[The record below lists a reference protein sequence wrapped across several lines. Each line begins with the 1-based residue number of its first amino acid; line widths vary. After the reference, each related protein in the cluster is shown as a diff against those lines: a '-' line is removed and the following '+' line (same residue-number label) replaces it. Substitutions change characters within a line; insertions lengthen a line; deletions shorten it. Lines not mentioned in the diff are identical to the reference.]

1 MKTVGIIAEYNPF
14 HNGHLYQLKKAKEIT
29 GADFAVVVM
38 SGDFTQRG
46 TPAVFDK
53 YTRCRMS
60 LLAGADL
67 CIELPVVY
75 ATASAELFAKGA
87 VSLLSALGVDALCFG
102 SECGEIAPLR
112 EIASL
117 LFAEPP
123 AYKET
128 LNKALKEGLS
138 FPSARAVA
146 VRKCAHAGS
155 LPGADVTA
163 FNNLPSAGSL
173 SGVDA
178 AASGS
183 LSGVDAAASGSL
195 SGVDAA
201 ASDSLSGV
209 AAAASDVLASPNNIL
224 GIEYLKALLALEKN
238 GQHAP
243 VPYTIKREGDGY
255 LSHTLSEE
263 SFCSAMALRKG
274 IAEGNP
280 DLLRYVPESIR
291 QEFSDTCQTKSALC
305 ADDFSGM
312 LFYKLLSE
320 KDAGYDSYLD
330 VSSDLSDKIRK
341 NLGTFTTF
349 SAFCENSLKSKDI
362 TLTRVYRSLLHILL
376 SIKKEDLPAA
386 APYARILGFREAS
399 FEVFG
404 CLSKKNI
411 PLLSRLKDAS
421 SLLSPEALSC
431 LSKDIFAAQ
440 LYEHVRMQHMLHKLH
455 MQKDDCPFVSEY
467 SRPVIRIS

>member
-53 YTRCRMS
+53 YTRCRLS

-123 AYKET
+123 AYKEA

-155 LPGADVTA
+155 L
-163 FNNLPSAGSL
+163 
-173 SGVDA
+173 SGM
-178 AASGS
+178 
-183 LSGVDAAASGSL
+183 
-195 SGVDAA
+195 DAA
-201 ASDSLSGV
+201 ASDILG
-209 AAAASDVLASPNNIL
+209 SPNNIL

-274 IAEGNP
+274 IAEENP

-291 QEFSDTCQTKSALC
+291 QEFADTCQTKSALC

-320 KDAGYDSYLD
+320 KDAGYDAYLD

-341 NLGTFTTF
+341 NLASFTTF

-362 TLTRVYRSLLHILL
+362 TLTRVYRSMLHILL

-399 FEVFG
+399 IEVFG
-404 CLSKKNI
+404 CLSKENI

-431 LSKDIFAAQ
+431 LSKDIFAAH
-440 LYEHVRMQHMLHKLH
+440 LYEHVRMQHMLHKPHMLH

-467 SRPVIRIS
+467 SRPVIRIFQ

>member
-53 YTRCRMS
+53 YTRCRLS

-67 CIELPVVY
+67 CIELPVVF

-102 SECGEIAPLR
+102 SECGEIAPLQK
-112 EIASL
+112 IASL

-123 AYKET
+123 AYKEA

-163 FNNLPSAGSL
+163 
-173 SGVDA
+173 
-178 AASGS
+178 SGS
-183 LSGVDAAASGSL
+183 LSGVD
-195 SGVDAA
+195 
-201 ASDSLSGV
+201 
-209 AAAASDVLASPNNIL
+209 AAASDVLASPNNIL

-274 IAEGNP
+274 IAEENP

-291 QEFSDTCQTKSALC
+291 QEFSDTCQTKSTLC

-404 CLSKKNI
+404 CLSKENI
-411 PLLSRLKDAS
+411 PQLSRLKDAS

-455 MQKDDCPFVSEY
+455 MQKDDRPFVSEY

>member
-53 YTRCRMS
+53 YTRCRLS

-67 CIELPVVY
+67 CIELPVVF

-123 AYKET
+123 AYKEA

-138 FPSARAVA
+138 FPSARAAA

-155 LPGADVTA
+155 LPGADV
-163 FNNLPSAGSL
+163 SS
-173 SGVDA
+173 
-178 AASGS
+178 
-183 LSGVDAAASGSL
+183 SGSL

-201 ASDSLSGV
+201 ASDI
-209 AAAASDVLASPNNIL
+209 LASPNNIL

-274 IAEGNP
+274 IAEENP

-291 QEFSDTCQTKSALC
+291 LEFADTCQTKSALC

-320 KDAGYDSYLD
+320 KDAGYDAYLD

-341 NLGTFTTF
+341 NLAFFTTF

-376 SIKKEDLPAA
+376 SIKKEDLPAT

-399 FEVFG
+399 IEVFG
-404 CLSKKNI
+404 CLSKENI

-431 LSKDIFAAQ
+431 LSKDIFAAH
-440 LYEHVRMQHMLHKLH
+440 LYEHVRMQHMLH

-467 SRPVIRIS
+467 SRPVIRISQ

>member
-53 YTRCRMS
+53 YTRCRLS

-67 CIELPVVY
+67 CIELPVVF

-102 SECGEIAPLR
+102 SECGEIAPLQK
-112 EIASL
+112 IASL

-123 AYKET
+123 AYKEA

-138 FPSARAVA
+138 FPSARALA
-146 VRKCAHAGS
+146 VRECAHAGS
-155 LPGADVTA
+155 LSGVDAAVFNNLPSAGSLSGMDAAASSSLSGVNAAA

-173 SGVDA
+173 SGVD
-178 AASGS
+178 
-183 LSGVDAAASGSL
+183 
-195 SGVDAA
+195 
-201 ASDSLSGV
+201 
-209 AAAASDVLASPNNIL
+209 AAASDVLASPNNIL

-274 IAEGNP
+274 IAEENP
-280 DLLRYVPESIR
+280 DLLRYVPESIW

-320 KDAGYDSYLD
+320 KDSGYDSYLD

-404 CLSKKNI
+404 CLSKENI

-440 LYEHVRMQHMLHKLH
+440 LYEHVRMQHM
-455 MQKDDCPFVSEY
+455 QKDDCPFVSEY

>member
-53 YTRCRMS
+53 YTRCRLS

-67 CIELPVVY
+67 CIELPVVF

-123 AYKET
+123 AYKEA

-138 FPSARAVA
+138 FPSARAAA

-155 LPGADVTA
+155 L
-163 FNNLPSAGSL
+163 
-173 SGVDA
+173 SGMD
-178 AASGS
+178 
-183 LSGVDAAASGSL
+183 
-195 SGVDAA
+195 
-201 ASDSLSGV
+201 
-209 AAAASDVLASPNNIL
+209 AAASDVLASPNNIL

-274 IAEGNP
+274 IVEENP

-291 QEFSDTCQTKSALC
+291 QEFADTCQTKSFLF

-320 KDAGYDSYLD
+320 KDTGYDAYLD

-341 NLGTFTTF
+341 NLASFTTF

-404 CLSKKNI
+404 CLSKENV

-431 LSKDIFAAQ
+431 LSKDIFAAH
-440 LYEHVRMQHMLHKLH
+440 LYEHVRMQHMLH

>member
-46 TPAVFDK
+46 TPAVYDK
-53 YTRCRMS
+53 YTRCRLS

-123 AYKET
+123 AYKEA

-155 LPGADVTA
+155 LPG
-163 FNNLPSAGSL
+163 
-173 SGVDA
+173 VD
-178 AASGS
+178 
-183 LSGVDAAASGSL
+183 
-195 SGVDAA
+195 
-201 ASDSLSGV
+201 
-209 AAAASDVLASPNNIL
+209 AAASDVLASPNNIL

-238 GQHAP
+238 RQHAP

-305 ADDFSGM
+305 ADDFSSM

-386 APYARILGFREAS
+386 APYARILGFRETS
-399 FEVFG
+399 FEMFG
-404 CLSKKNI
+404 CLSKENI

>member
-53 YTRCRMS
+53 YTRCRLS

-67 CIELPVVY
+67 CIELPVVF

-102 SECGEIAPLR
+102 SECGEIAPLQK
-112 EIASL
+112 IASL

-123 AYKET
+123 AYKEA

-138 FPSARAVA
+138 FPSARAAA
-146 VRKCAHAGS
+146 VRKCAH
-155 LPGADVTA
+155 
-163 FNNLPSAGSL
+163 AGSL

-178 AASGS
+178 AASGN
-183 LSGVDAAASGSL
+183 LSGMD
-195 SGVDAA
+195 
-201 ASDSLSGV
+201 
-209 AAAASDVLASPNNIL
+209 AAASDVLASPNNIL
-224 GIEYLKALLALEKN
+224 GIEYLKALLTLEKN

-274 IAEGNP
+274 IAEENP

-291 QEFSDTCQTKSALC
+291 QEFADACQTESALC

-320 KDAGYDSYLD
+320 KDAGYDAYLD

-341 NLGTFTTF
+341 NLASFTTF

-362 TLTRVYRSLLHILL
+362 TLTRLYRSLLHILL

-386 APYARILGFREAS
+386 ALYARILGFREAS

-404 CLSKKNI
+404 CLSKENI

-431 LSKDIFAAQ
+431 LSKDIFAAH
-440 LYEHVRMQHMLHKLH
+440 LYEHVRMQHMLHKPHMLH
-455 MQKDDCPFVSEY
+455 MQKDDCSFVSEY
-467 SRPVIRIS
+467 SRPVIRISQ

>member
-53 YTRCRMS
+53 YTRCRLS

-123 AYKET
+123 AYKEA

-138 FPSARAVA
+138 FPSSRAVA
-146 VRKCAHAGS
+146 VRKCAHT
-155 LPGADVTA
+155 D
-163 FNNLPSAGSL
+163 
-173 SGVDA
+173 
-178 AASGS
+178 
-183 LSGVDAAASGSL
+183 SL

-201 ASDSLSGV
+201 ASDILSGV
-209 AAAASDVLASPNNIL
+209 DAAVSDVLASPNNIL

-274 IAEGNP
+274 IAEENP

-399 FEVFG
+399 LEVFG
-404 CLSKKNI
+404 CLSKENI

-440 LYEHVRMQHMLHKLH
+440 LYEHVRMQHMLH

>member
-53 YTRCRMS
+53 YTRCRLS

-102 SECGEIAPLR
+102 SECGEITPLR

-123 AYKET
+123 AYKEA

-155 LPGADVTA
+155 LSGADAAA

-178 AASGS
+178 A
-183 LSGVDAAASGSL
+183 V
-195 SGVDAA
+195 
-201 ASDSLSGV
+201 
-209 AAAASDVLASPNNIL
+209 SDVLASPNNIL

-274 IAEGNP
+274 IAEENP

-305 ADDFSGM
+305 TDDFSGM

-404 CLSKKNI
+404 CLSKENI

-440 LYEHVRMQHMLHKLH
+440 LYEHVRMQHMLH

-467 SRPVIRIS
+467 SRPVIRISQ

>member
-53 YTRCRMS
+53 YTRCRLS

-123 AYKET
+123 AYKEA

-146 VRKCAHAGS
+146 VRKCAHT
-155 LPGADVTA
+155 D
-163 FNNLPSAGSL
+163 SL
-173 SGVDA
+173 SGVD
-178 AASGS
+178 
-183 LSGVDAAASGSL
+183 
-195 SGVDAA
+195 
-201 ASDSLSGV
+201 
-209 AAAASDVLASPNNIL
+209 AAASDVLASPNNIL

-274 IAEGNP
+274 IAEENP

-440 LYEHVRMQHMLHKLH
+440 LYEHVRMQHILH

>member
-1 MKTVGIIAEYNPF
+1 MKTLGIIAEYNPF

-46 TPAVFDK
+46 IPAVFDK
-53 YTRCRMS
+53 YTRCRLS

-75 ATASAELFAKGA
+75 ATASAEFFAKGA

-123 AYKET
+123 AYKDA

-138 FPSARAVA
+138 FPSARAAA
-146 VRKCAHAGS
+146 VRKCEH
-155 LPGADVTA
+155 
-163 FNNLPSAGSL
+163 AGSL
-173 SGVDA
+173 SGVDTDI
-178 AASGS
+178 
-183 LSGVDAAASGSL
+183 LS
-195 SGVDAA
+195 
-201 ASDSLSGV
+201 
-209 AAAASDVLASPNNIL
+209 SPNNIL
-224 GIEYLKALLALEKN
+224 GIEYLKVLLALEKN
-238 GQHAP
+238 GQHTP

-255 LSHTLSEE
+255 LSSTLSEE

-274 IAEGNP
+274 IMEGTP

-291 QEFSDTCQTKSALC
+291 QEFADACQTKSALC

-320 KDAGYDSYLD
+320 KDTGYDSYLD

-341 NLGTFTTF
+341 NLTSFTTF

-362 TLTRVYRSLLHILL
+362 TLTRVYRSLLHILF
-376 SIKKEDLPAA
+376 SIKKEDIPSS

-399 FEVFG
+399 SEVFG
-404 CLSKKNI
+404 CLSKENI
-411 PLLSRLKDAS
+411 SLLSRLKDAS

-431 LSKDIFAAQ
+431 LSKDIFAAH
-440 LYEHVRMQHMLHKLH
+440 LYEHVRMQHMLHTLRTLRT
-455 MQKDDCPFVSEY
+455 QKDDCPFVSEY

>member
-53 YTRCRMS
+53 YTRCRLS

-67 CIELPVVY
+67 CIELPVVF

-102 SECGEIAPLR
+102 SECGEIAPLQK
-112 EIASL
+112 IASL

-123 AYKET
+123 AYKEA

-138 FPSARAVA
+138 FPSARALA
-146 VRKCAHAGS
+146 VRECAHAGS
-155 LPGADVTA
+155 PSGMDAAA

-173 SGVDA
+173 PGADVS
-178 AASGS
+178 S
-183 LSGVDAAASGSL
+183 
-195 SGVDAA
+195 
-201 ASDSLSGV
+201 SDILG
-209 AAAASDVLASPNNIL
+209 SPNNIL

-274 IAEGNP
+274 IAEENP

-291 QEFSDTCQTKSALC
+291 QEFADTCQTKSALC

-320 KDAGYDSYLD
+320 KDAGYNAYLD

-341 NLGTFTTF
+341 NLASFTTF
-349 SAFCENSLKSKDI
+349 STFCENSLKSKDI

-376 SIKKEDLPAA
+376 SIKKEDLPAT

-404 CLSKKNI
+404 CLSKENI

-431 LSKDIFAAQ
+431 LSKDIFAAH
-440 LYEHVRMQHMLHKLH
+440 LYEHVRMQHMLHKPHMLL

-467 SRPVIRIS
+467 SRPVIRISQ

>member
-14 HNGHLYQLKKAKEIT
+14 HNGHLYQLKKAKKIT

-46 TPAVFDK
+46 IPAVFDK
-53 YTRCRMS
+53 YTRCRLS

-123 AYKET
+123 AYKEA

-138 FPSARAVA
+138 FPSARAAA
-146 VRKCAHAGS
+146 VRKCEHAG
-155 LPGADVTA
+155 
-163 FNNLPSAGSL
+163 NL

-178 AASGS
+178 S
-183 LSGVDAAASGSL
+183 
-195 SGVDAA
+195 
-201 ASDSLSGV
+201 
-209 AAAASDVLASPNNIL
+209 ASDVLSSPNNIL

-238 GQHAP
+238 GQHTP

-255 LSHTLSEE
+255 LSSTLSDE

-274 IAEGNP
+274 ITEENP

-291 QEFSDTCQTKSALC
+291 QEFADACQTKSALC

-320 KDAGYDSYLD
+320 KDTGYDSYLD
-330 VSSDLSDKIRK
+330 VSSDLSDKVRK
-341 NLGTFTTF
+341 NLTSFTTF

-376 SIKKEDLPAA
+376 SIKKEDIPSY
-386 APYARILGFREAS
+386 APYARILGFRDAS
-399 FEVFG
+399 TEVFG
-404 CLSKKNI
+404 CLSTENI

-431 LSKDIFAAQ
+431 LSKDIFAAH
-440 LYEHVRMQHMLHKLH
+440 LYEHVRMQ
-455 MQKDDCPFVSEY
+455 KDGRPFVSEY
-467 SRPVIRIS
+467 SRPVIRISQ

>member
-53 YTRCRMS
+53 YTRCRLS

-123 AYKET
+123 AYKEA

-138 FPSARAVA
+138 FPSARTVA

-155 LPGADVTA
+155 L
-163 FNNLPSAGSL
+163 
-173 SGVDA
+173 SGMDA

-183 LSGVDAAASGSL
+183 LSGVD
-195 SGVDAA
+195 
-201 ASDSLSGV
+201 
-209 AAAASDVLASPNNIL
+209 AAASDVLASPNNIL
-224 GIEYLKALLALEKN
+224 GIEYLKALHALEKN

-386 APYARILGFREAS
+386 APYARILGFRGTS
-399 FEVFG
+399 FEMFG
-404 CLSKKNI
+404 CLSKENI

>member
-53 YTRCRMS
+53 YTRCRLS

-67 CIELPVVY
+67 CIELPVVF

-123 AYKET
+123 AYKDA

-138 FPSARAVA
+138 FPSARALA
-146 VRKCAHAGS
+146 VRECAHAGS
-155 LPGADVTA
+155 L
-163 FNNLPSAGSL
+163 
-173 SGVDA
+173 SGM
-178 AASGS
+178 
-183 LSGVDAAASGSL
+183 
-195 SGVDAA
+195 DAA
-201 ASDSLSGV
+201 ASDILG
-209 AAAASDVLASPNNIL
+209 SPNNIL

-274 IAEGNP
+274 IAEENP

-291 QEFSDTCQTKSALC
+291 LEFADICQTKSTLC

-320 KDAGYDSYLD
+320 KDAGYDAYLD

-341 NLGTFTTF
+341 NLAFFTTF

-376 SIKKEDLPAA
+376 SIKKEDLPVA

-404 CLSKKNI
+404 CLSKENI

-431 LSKDIFAAQ
+431 LSKDIFAAH
-440 LYEHVRMQHMLHKLH
+440 LYEHVRMQHMLHKPHMLH

>member
-53 YTRCRMS
+53 YTRCRLS

-123 AYKET
+123 AYKEA

-138 FPSARAVA
+138 FPSARALA
-146 VRKCAHAGS
+146 VRACAHAGNLS
-155 LPGADVTA
+155 GAGASA

-178 AASGS
+178 AAS
-183 LSGVDAAASGSL
+183 
-195 SGVDAA
+195 
-201 ASDSLSGV
+201 
-209 AAAASDVLASPNNIL
+209 DVLGSPNNIL

-274 IAEGNP
+274 IAEENP

-440 LYEHVRMQHMLHKLH
+440 LYEHVRMQHILH

>member
-53 YTRCRMS
+53 YTRCRLS

-123 AYKET
+123 AYKEA

-155 LPGADVTA
+155 LPG
-163 FNNLPSAGSL
+163 
-173 SGVDA
+173 VD
-178 AASGS
+178 
-183 LSGVDAAASGSL
+183 
-195 SGVDAA
+195 
-201 ASDSLSGV
+201 
-209 AAAASDVLASPNNIL
+209 AAASDVLASPNNIL

-274 IAEGNP
+274 IAEENP

-291 QEFSDTCQTKSALC
+291 QEFSDTCQTKSTLC

-404 CLSKKNI
+404 CLSKENI

-440 LYEHVRMQHMLHKLH
+440 LYEHVRMQHILH

>member
-46 TPAVFDK
+46 IPSVFDK
-53 YTRCRMS
+53 YTRCRLS

-123 AYKET
+123 AYKEA
-128 LNKALKEGLS
+128 LNNTLKEGLS
-138 FPSARAVA
+138 FPSARAAA
-146 VRKCAHAGS
+146 VKKCA
-155 LPGADVTA
+155 D
-163 FNNLPSAGSL
+163 AGSL
-173 SGVDA
+173 SGVDVT
-178 AASGS
+178 ASGN
-183 LSGVDAAASGSL
+183 LSGVDMTASGYL
-195 SGVDAA
+195 TGVDASA
-201 ASDSLSGV
+201 YSDI
-209 AAAASDVLASPNNIL
+209 LASPNNIL
-224 GIEYLKALLALEKN
+224 GVEYLKALLALEKT
-238 GQHAP
+238 GQHSP

-274 IAEGNP
+274 IMEGTP

-291 QEFSDTCQTKSALC
+291 QEFADACQTKSALC

-320 KDAGYDSYLD
+320 KNTGYDSYLD

-341 NLGTFTTF
+341 NLTSFTTF
-349 SAFCENSLKSKDI
+349 SVFCENSLKSKDI

-376 SIKKEDLPAA
+376 SIKKEDIPAS
-386 APYARILGFREAS
+386 APYARILGFRETS
-399 FEVFG
+399 SEVFG
-404 CLSKKNI
+404 CLSTENI

-431 LSKDIFAAQ
+431 LSKDIFAAH
-440 LYEHVRMQHMLHKLH
+440 LYEHVRMLHMLRT
-455 MQKDDCPFVSEY
+455 QKDGRPFVSEY
-467 SRPVIRIS
+467 SRPVIRISQY

>member
-53 YTRCRMS
+53 YTRCRLS

-123 AYKET
+123 AYKEA

-146 VRKCAHAGS
+146 VRKSAHAGS
-155 LPGADVTA
+155 LPGADVT
-163 FNNLPSAGSL
+163 
-173 SGVDA
+173 
-178 AASGS
+178 
-183 LSGVDAAASGSL
+183 
-195 SGVDAA
+195 
-201 ASDSLSGV
+201 
-209 AAAASDVLASPNNIL
+209 ASDVLASPNNIL
-224 GIEYLKALLALEKN
+224 GIEYLRALLALEKN

-243 VPYTIKREGDGY
+243 VPYTIKRKGDGY

-320 KDAGYDSYLD
+320 KDSGYDSYLD

-404 CLSKKNI
+404 CLSKENI

-440 LYEHVRMQHMLHKLH
+440 LYEHVRMQHMLH

>member
-53 YTRCRMS
+53 YTRCRLS

-123 AYKET
+123 AYKEA

-155 LPGADVTA
+155 LPG
-163 FNNLPSAGSL
+163 
-173 SGVDA
+173 VD
-178 AASGS
+178 
-183 LSGVDAAASGSL
+183 
-195 SGVDAA
+195 
-201 ASDSLSGV
+201 
-209 AAAASDVLASPNNIL
+209 AAASDVLASPNNIL

-274 IAEGNP
+274 IAEENP
-280 DLLRYVPESIR
+280 DLLRYVPESIW

-320 KDAGYDSYLD
+320 KNSGYDSYLD

-404 CLSKKNI
+404 CLSKENI

>member
-53 YTRCRMS
+53 YTRCRLS

-67 CIELPVVY
+67 CIELPVVF

-102 SECGEIAPLR
+102 SECGEIAPLQK
-112 EIASL
+112 IASL

-123 AYKET
+123 AYKEA

-138 FPSARAVA
+138 FPSARALA
-146 VRKCAHAGS
+146 VRECAHAGS
-155 LPGADVTA
+155 P
-163 FNNLPSAGSL
+163 
-173 SGVDA
+173 
-178 AASGS
+178 
-183 LSGVDAAASGSL
+183 
-195 SGVDAA
+195 
-201 ASDSLSGV
+201 
-209 AAAASDVLASPNNIL
+209 SDVLASPNNIL

-274 IAEGNP
+274 IAEEHP

-291 QEFSDTCQTKSALC
+291 LEFADTCQTKSALC

-320 KDAGYDSYLD
+320 KDAGYDAYLD

-341 NLGTFTTF
+341 NLAFFTTF

-376 SIKKEDLPAA
+376 SIKKEDLPVA

-404 CLSKKNI
+404 CLSKENI

-431 LSKDIFAAQ
+431 LSKDIFAAH
-440 LYEHVRMQHMLHKLH
+440 LYEHVRMQHMLHKPH

>member
-53 YTRCRMS
+53 YTRCRLS

-123 AYKET
+123 AYKEA

-163 FNNLPSAGSL
+163 SSSL
-173 SGVDA
+173 SGVD
-178 AASGS
+178 
-183 LSGVDAAASGSL
+183 
-195 SGVDAA
+195 
-201 ASDSLSGV
+201 
-209 AAAASDVLASPNNIL
+209 AAASDVLASPNNIL

-274 IAEGNP
+274 IAEENP

>member
-53 YTRCRMS
+53 YTRCRLS

-123 AYKET
+123 AYKEA

-155 LPGADVTA
+155 LPG
-163 FNNLPSAGSL
+163 
-173 SGVDA
+173 VD
-178 AASGS
+178 
-183 LSGVDAAASGSL
+183 
-195 SGVDAA
+195 
-201 ASDSLSGV
+201 
-209 AAAASDVLASPNNIL
+209 AAASDVLASPNNIL

-291 QEFSDTCQTKSALC
+291 QEFSDTCQTKSTLC

-404 CLSKKNI
+404 CLSKENI

>member
-53 YTRCRMS
+53 YTRCRLS

-123 AYKET
+123 TYKEA

-155 LPGADVTA
+155 L
-163 FNNLPSAGSL
+163 
-173 SGVDA
+173 SGVD
-178 AASGS
+178 
-183 LSGVDAAASGSL
+183 
-195 SGVDAA
+195 
-201 ASDSLSGV
+201 
-209 AAAASDVLASPNNIL
+209 AAASDVLASPNNIL

-274 IAEGNP
+274 IAEENP

-349 SAFCENSLKSKDI
+349 SAFCETSLKSKDI

-404 CLSKKNI
+404 CLSKENI

-467 SRPVIRIS
+467 SRPVIRISQ

>member
-53 YTRCRMS
+53 YTRCRLS

-67 CIELPVVY
+67 CIELPVVF

-123 AYKET
+123 AYKEA

-138 FPSARAVA
+138 FPSARAAA

-155 LPGADVTA
+155 L
-163 FNNLPSAGSL
+163 
-173 SGVDA
+173 
-178 AASGS
+178 
-183 LSGVDAAASGSL
+183 
-195 SGVDAA
+195 
-201 ASDSLSGV
+201 
-209 AAAASDVLASPNNIL
+209 SDVLASPNNIL

-274 IAEGNP
+274 IAEENP

-291 QEFSDTCQTKSALC
+291 QEFADTCQTKSSLC
-305 ADDFSGM
+305 SDDFSGM

-320 KDAGYDSYLD
+320 KDTGYDAYLD

-341 NLGTFTTF
+341 NLASFTTF
-349 SAFCENSLKSKDI
+349 SAFCEGSLKSKDI

-399 FEVFG
+399 IEVFG
-404 CLSKKNI
+404 CLSRENV

-431 LSKDIFAAQ
+431 LSKDIFAAH
-440 LYEHVRMQHMLHKLH
+440 LYEHVRMQHMLHKPHMLH

>member
-53 YTRCRMS
+53 YTRCRLS

-123 AYKET
+123 AYKEA

-138 FPSARAVA
+138 FPSARAAA
-146 VRKCAHAGS
+146 VRKCAH
-155 LPGADVTA
+155 
-163 FNNLPSAGSL
+163 
-173 SGVDA
+173 
-178 AASGS
+178 SGS
-183 LSGVDAAASGSL
+183 LSGM
-195 SGVDAA
+195 DAA
-201 ASDSLSGV
+201 ASDILG
-209 AAAASDVLASPNNIL
+209 SPNNIL

-243 VPYTIKREGDGY
+243 VSYTIKREGDGY

-274 IAEGNP
+274 IAEENP

-291 QEFSDTCQTKSALC
+291 QEFADTCQTKSALC

-320 KDAGYDSYLD
+320 KDAGYDAYLD

-341 NLGTFTTF
+341 NLGTFITF

-404 CLSKKNI
+404 CLSKENI

-421 SLLSPEALSC
+421 SLLSPEDLSC

-467 SRPVIRIS
+467 SRPVIRISQ

>member
-53 YTRCRMS
+53 YTRCRLS

-75 ATASAELFAKGA
+75 ATASAEFFAKGA

-123 AYKET
+123 AYKEA

-155 LPGADVTA
+155 L
-163 FNNLPSAGSL
+163 
-173 SGVDA
+173 SGMDA

-183 LSGVDAAASGSL
+183 LSGMDVT
-195 SGVDAA
+195 
-201 ASDSLSGV
+201 ASDILG
-209 AAAASDVLASPNNIL
+209 SPNNIL

-274 IAEGNP
+274 IAEENP

-291 QEFSDTCQTKSALC
+291 QEFADTCQTKSALC

-320 KDAGYDSYLD
+320 KDAGYDAYLD

-341 NLGTFTTF
+341 NLASFTTF
-349 SAFCENSLKSKDI
+349 SAFCEGSLKSKDI
-362 TLTRVYRSLLHILL
+362 TLTRLYRSLLHILL
-376 SIKKEDLPAA
+376 SIKKEDLPAV

-399 FEVFG
+399 IEVFG
-404 CLSKKNI
+404 CLSKENI

-431 LSKDIFAAQ
+431 LSKDIFAAH

>member
-53 YTRCRMS
+53 YTRCRLS

-67 CIELPVVY
+67 CIELPVVF

-123 AYKET
+123 AYKEA

-138 FPSARAVA
+138 FPSARALA
-146 VRKCAHAGS
+146 VRECAH
-155 LPGADVTA
+155 
-163 FNNLPSAGSL
+163 AGSL
-173 SGVDA
+173 SGVD
-178 AASGS
+178 
-183 LSGVDAAASGSL
+183 
-195 SGVDAA
+195 
-201 ASDSLSGV
+201 
-209 AAAASDVLASPNNIL
+209 AAASDVLASPNNIL
-224 GIEYLKALLALEKN
+224 GIEYLKALLTLEKN

-274 IAEGNP
+274 IAEENP

-291 QEFSDTCQTKSALC
+291 QEFADTCQTKSALC

-320 KDAGYDSYLD
+320 KDAGYDAYLD

-341 NLGTFTTF
+341 NLASFTTF

-386 APYARILGFREAS
+386 APYARILGCREAS
-399 FEVFG
+399 IEVFG
-404 CLSKKNI
+404 CLSKENI

-431 LSKDIFAAQ
+431 LSKDIFAAH
-440 LYEHVRMQHMLHKLH
+440 LYEHVRMQHMLH

-467 SRPVIRIS
+467 SRPVIRISQ

>member
-53 YTRCRMS
+53 YTRCRLS

-123 AYKET
+123 AYKEA

-146 VRKCAHAGS
+146 VRKCAHSGS
-155 LPGADVTA
+155 LPGADV
-163 FNNLPSAGSL
+163 SS
-173 SGVDA
+173 
-178 AASGS
+178 SGS
-183 LSGVDAAASGSL
+183 LSGM
-195 SGVDAA
+195 DAA
-201 ASDSLSGV
+201 ASDILG
-209 AAAASDVLASPNNIL
+209 SPNNIL

-274 IAEGNP
+274 IAEENP

-341 NLGTFTTF
+341 NLGTFITF

-404 CLSKKNI
+404 CLSKENI

>member
-53 YTRCRMS
+53 YTRCRLS

-67 CIELPVVY
+67 CIELPVVF

-102 SECGEIAPLR
+102 SECGEIAPLQK
-112 EIASL
+112 IASL

-123 AYKET
+123 AYKEA
-128 LNKALKEGLS
+128 LNKALKGGLS
-138 FPSARAVA
+138 FPSARAAA
-146 VRKCAHAGS
+146 VRKCVHAGS
-155 LPGADVTA
+155 LTGM
-163 FNNLPSAGSL
+163 
-173 SGVDA
+173 
-178 AASGS
+178 
-183 LSGVDAAASGSL
+183 
-195 SGVDAA
+195 DAA
-201 ASDSLSGV
+201 ASDI
-209 AAAASDVLASPNNIL
+209 LASPNNIL

-274 IAEGNP
+274 IAEENP

-291 QEFSDTCQTKSALC
+291 QEFADTCQTKSALC

-320 KDAGYDSYLD
+320 KDAGYDAYLD

-341 NLGTFTTF
+341 NLASFTTF

-404 CLSKKNI
+404 CLSKENI

-431 LSKDIFAAQ
+431 LSKDIFAAH
-440 LYEHVRMQHMLHKLH
+440 LYEHVRMQHMLHKPHILH
-455 MQKDDCPFVSEY
+455 MQKDDCPFVPEY

>member
-53 YTRCRMS
+53 YTRCRLS

-67 CIELPVVY
+67 CIELPVVF

-102 SECGEIAPLR
+102 SECGELAPLR

-123 AYKET
+123 AYKEA
-128 LNKALKEGLS
+128 LNRALKEGLS
-138 FPSARAVA
+138 FPSARAAA
-146 VRKCAHAGS
+146 VRNCAHAGS
-155 LPGADVTA
+155 LSGADV
-163 FNNLPSAGSL
+163 SS
-173 SGVDA
+173 
-178 AASGS
+178 
-183 LSGVDAAASGSL
+183 SGSL

-201 ASDSLSGV
+201 ASDILG
-209 AAAASDVLASPNNIL
+209 SPNNIL

-274 IAEGNP
+274 IAEENP

-291 QEFSDTCQTKSALC
+291 LEFADTCQTKSFLC

-341 NLGTFTTF
+341 NLTSFTTF

-404 CLSKKNI
+404 CLSKENI

-431 LSKDIFAAQ
+431 LSKDIFAAH
-440 LYEHVRMQHMLHKLH
+440 LYEHVRMQHMLHKPHMLH

>member
-53 YTRCRMS
+53 YTRCRLS

-67 CIELPVVY
+67 CIELPVVF

-102 SECGEIAPLR
+102 SECGEIAPLQ

-123 AYKET
+123 AYKEA

-138 FPSARAVA
+138 FPSARALA
-146 VRKCAHAGS
+146 VRECAH
-155 LPGADVTA
+155 
-163 FNNLPSAGSL
+163 AGSL
-173 SGVDA
+173 SGVDV
-178 AASGS
+178 SS
-183 LSGVDAAASGSL
+183 SGSL

-201 ASDSLSGV
+201 ASDILG
-209 AAAASDVLASPNNIL
+209 SPNNIL

-274 IAEGNP
+274 IAEENP

-291 QEFSDTCQTKSALC
+291 QEFADTCQTKSALC

-320 KDAGYDSYLD
+320 KNSGYDAYLD

-341 NLGTFTTF
+341 NLASFTTF
-349 SAFCENSLKSKDI
+349 SAFCEGSLKSKDI

-399 FEVFG
+399 IEVFG
-404 CLSKKNI
+404 CLSKENI

-421 SLLSPEALSC
+421 FLLSPEALSC
-431 LSKDIFAAQ
+431 LSKDIFAAH

-467 SRPVIRIS
+467 SRPVIRISQ

>member
-53 YTRCRMS
+53 YTRCRLS

-75 ATASAELFAKGA
+75 ATASAEFFAKGA

-123 AYKET
+123 AYKEA

-155 LPGADVTA
+155 L
-163 FNNLPSAGSL
+163 
-173 SGVDA
+173 SGMDA

-183 LSGVDAAASGSL
+183 LSGVD
-195 SGVDAA
+195 
-201 ASDSLSGV
+201 
-209 AAAASDVLASPNNIL
+209 AAASDVLASPNNIL
-224 GIEYLKALLALEKN
+224 GIEYLKALHALEKN

-274 IAEGNP
+274 IAEENP

-320 KDAGYDSYLD
+320 KDSGYDSYLD

-404 CLSKKNI
+404 CLSKENI

>member
-53 YTRCRMS
+53 YTRCRLS

-123 AYKET
+123 AYKEA
-128 LNKALKEGLS
+128 LNKSLKEGLS
-138 FPSARAVA
+138 FPSARAAA

-155 LPGADVTA
+155 L
-163 FNNLPSAGSL
+163 
-173 SGVDA
+173 SGMDA

-183 LSGVDAAASGSL
+183 LSSVD
-195 SGVDAA
+195 
-201 ASDSLSGV
+201 
-209 AAAASDVLASPNNIL
+209 AAASDVLASPNNIL
-224 GIEYLKALLALEKN
+224 GIEYLKALHALEKN

-274 IAEGNP
+274 IVEENP

-291 QEFSDTCQTKSALC
+291 QEFSDICQTKSALC

-440 LYEHVRMQHMLHKLH
+440 LYEHVRMQHILH

>member
-53 YTRCRMS
+53 YTRCRLS

-67 CIELPVVY
+67 CIELPVVF

-123 AYKET
+123 AYKEA

-138 FPSARAVA
+138 FPSARAAA
-146 VRKCAHAGS
+146 VRKCAH
-155 LPGADVTA
+155 
-163 FNNLPSAGSL
+163 AGSL

-178 AASGS
+178 AASDILG
-183 LSGVDAAASGSL
+183 
-195 SGVDAA
+195 
-201 ASDSLSGV
+201 
-209 AAAASDVLASPNNIL
+209 SPNNIL

-274 IAEGNP
+274 IAEENP

-291 QEFSDTCQTKSALC
+291 QEFADTCQTKSALC

-320 KDAGYDSYLD
+320 KDAGYDAYLD

-341 NLGTFTTF
+341 NLASFTTF

-376 SIKKEDLPAA
+376 SIKKEDFPAA

-404 CLSKKNI
+404 CLSKENI

-431 LSKDIFAAQ
+431 LSKDIFAAH
-440 LYEHVRMQHMLHKLH
+440 LYEHVRMQHMLHKPHMLH

-467 SRPVIRIS
+467 SRPVIRISNDFCHL

>member
-53 YTRCRMS
+53 YTRCRLS

-67 CIELPVVY
+67 CIELPVVF

-102 SECGEIAPLR
+102 SECGEIAPLQK
-112 EIASL
+112 IASL

-123 AYKET
+123 AYKEA

-138 FPSARAVA
+138 FPSARALA
-146 VRKCAHAGS
+146 VRECAHAGS
-155 LPGADVTA
+155 LTGM
-163 FNNLPSAGSL
+163 
-173 SGVDA
+173 
-178 AASGS
+178 
-183 LSGVDAAASGSL
+183 
-195 SGVDAA
+195 DAA
-201 ASDSLSGV
+201 ASDI
-209 AAAASDVLASPNNIL
+209 LASPNNIL

-243 VPYTIKREGDGY
+243 VPYTVKREGDGY

-274 IAEGNP
+274 IAEENP

-291 QEFSDTCQTKSALC
+291 QEFADTCQTKSALC

-320 KDAGYDSYLD
+320 KDTGYDAYLD

-341 NLGTFTTF
+341 NLASFTTF

-399 FEVFG
+399 IEVFG
-404 CLSKKNI
+404 CLSKENI

-421 SLLSPEALSC
+421 SLWSPEALSC
-431 LSKDIFAAQ
+431 LSKDIFAAH
-440 LYEHVRMQHMLHKLH
+440 LYEHVRMQHMLHKPHMLH

>member
-53 YTRCRMS
+53 YTRCRLS

-123 AYKET
+123 AYKEA

-138 FPSARAVA
+138 FPSARAAA

-155 LPGADVTA
+155 LSGMDAAT

-173 SGVDA
+173 PGADVS
-178 AASGS
+178 S
-183 LSGVDAAASGSL
+183 SGSL

-201 ASDSLSGV
+201 ASDILSGV

-274 IAEGNP
+274 IAEENP

-386 APYARILGFREAS
+386 APYTRILGFREAS

-411 PLLSRLKDAS
+411 PMLSRLKDAS

>member
-53 YTRCRMS
+53 YTRCRLS

-102 SECGEIAPLR
+102 SECGEIAPLQK
-112 EIASL
+112 IASL

-123 AYKET
+123 AYKEA

-138 FPSARAVA
+138 FPSARAAA
-146 VRKCAHAGS
+146 VQKCAHAGS
-155 LPGADVTA
+155 L
-163 FNNLPSAGSL
+163 
-173 SGVDA
+173 
-178 AASGS
+178 
-183 LSGVDAAASGSL
+183 
-195 SGVDAA
+195 
-201 ASDSLSGV
+201 
-209 AAAASDVLASPNNIL
+209 SDVLASPNNIL
-224 GIEYLKALLALEKN
+224 GIEYLKALLALEKS

-274 IAEGNP
+274 IAEENP

-291 QEFSDTCQTKSALC
+291 QEFADTCQTKSALC

-320 KDAGYDSYLD
+320 KDAGYDAYLD
-330 VSSDLSDKIRK
+330 VSSDLSNKIRK
-341 NLGTFTTF
+341 NLAFFTTF

-399 FEVFG
+399 IEVFG
-404 CLSKKNI
+404 CLSKENI

-421 SLLSPEALSC
+421 SFLSPEALSC
-431 LSKDIFAAQ
+431 LSKDIFAAH
-440 LYEHVRMQHMLHKLH
+440 LYEHVRMQHMLHKPH
-455 MQKDDCPFVSEY
+455 MQKDDCPFVSEH